1 MSKYSQTVEYNLR
14 TTLDNTGLLQLQH
27 QLSLVRAEM
36 NKMVKEGDI
45 NSEFAQAAKNVE
57 KLQLALRKS
66 FNSNIGIFDLR
77 KFQQE
82 LNGLSLSRLQKDM
95 NSIGTNGTKA
105 FNNMIGS
112 IGRIDT
118 SFKSISSLTDKIY
131 NTMGNT
137 VRWGITAS
145 IFQRIQNSLY
155 SAVEYVKELDTSLN
169 NIRIVTG
176 ASNSDM
182 RDFALYANESAQ
194 AIGSSTTA
202 FTNAAQLYAQN
213 GFNEADYTRL
223 AEITTKVANVTQQN
237 TEDVSEQITALME
250 GYHMSIDQVED
261 ALGGMAVV
269 AAASAADLEE
279 LATAEQK
286 VASTANT
293 LGVSHEQL
301 TAQIGTI
308 VSVTRQAPESVGN
321 AMRTL
326 YARIADLKMGETLED
341 GTTLGNLSGQLED
354 LGIEVIDQSGNLRN
368 LGDIL
373 EDLQAKWGDL
383 SNAQQIALG
392 TKLAGK
398 YQLNPFMAL
407 MENADMYQE
416 QLNMMQTSQGALDE
430 QQAIYMDSLAAKIQT
445 LVTAGEGL
453 VTHLFNADDIKPFI
467 EALTDVVNLLT
478 QFTDAVG
485 GAGPMLAS
493 FGAVA
498 TNVFSKQIAGGINNI
513 MENRI
518 KRQTQRSNEEIL
530 IGAGANNSILRD
542 IEGSASG
549 TFLQETAPYRGILTG
564 DQQKRYN
571 ETLDQLVEIDNRT
584 VDTMQQAEQ
593 LQLAYQKVLRE
604 ELPKLAEAGI
614 KVDMDNLAIVD
625 EQFSPES
632 GGFESFLQERD
643 NAIKAYNVLNDDV
656 PQFDALVQNGKVSS
670 EIYNNMEEGFNKSA
684 ATLKT
689 LVTTYDDDNKAL
701 LESMKESY
709 AGIGEA
715 LKKGD
720 SDAAI
725 AEVRKLQNATDE
737 LKKSTQ
743 EAITARNELDRKTG
757 GSIDRIQ
764 QAEAMSRNAQE
775 EASILQA
782 EREQAKADAATRAR
796 SMYIQE
802 QIGNVTALAGAIG
815 QLTMGF
821 MTLSQI
827 PMIWDDEDLTNSEKL
842 TQTIMLLAMDLPMI
856 ISSIQPAVEGFKS
869 VGNLIKELAAHVITK
884 TAATVAD
891 TAATATNAAVT
902 ETASVA
908 TTANAAATTAYSGAA
923 TVATGATLS
932 LSAALK
938 TLLPFI
944 GIFAGIAAGVGALA
958 ALGKMAW
965 DGWNEAEIKATEARD
980 RANEVA
986 QAAHN
991 VSSAYEEMQTNISS
1005 YNSAIDSLNELEEGT
1020 NEWKQALI
1028 DVNEQVLQLLE
1039 LYPQLAQYV
1048 SSDNGQLR
1056 ISQEG
1061 LDALLEEQ
1069 SQAVAEAQLASAQ
1082 ADLAATEAEA
1092 RANRVD
1098 LGRRITWSDDEATK
1112 AYDENGNYTGVSVVR
1127 QGSVTESQMN
1137 TIMDLIDRQG
1147 LGILSDPQALADA
1160 LGVDVADPIVE
1171 AIQGAK
1177 DDIASAYNEEATNRL
1192 AAETSMEAAVQNL
1205 LIGQEG
1211 YDSSSAE
1218 NDALVSYIARQ
1229 SSQGGALYE
1238 AAYSDVE
1245 GLSKEEVAEQLQDSF
1260 NAADYTIDGDKITFK
1275 DEEGNEIDSIEYD
1288 AAQEMLAAMNAAS
1301 EAADNWREIAGMINL
1316 INTSDFA
1323 KNTGMDISGALDEL
1337 GSGGHIDFN
1346 DFSKSD
1352 YENIAAE
1359 LYDENGNLVSDSD
1372 LQDLLFQGMSDT
1384 EANEAAAQYG
1394 FENAQ
1399 AAVKAFKDEM
1409 SAGLEDYNAFQD
1421 MINGTGEDSITYET
1435 IEDDDWDP
1443 LKFRDQ
1449 SQEILNN
1456 VDNIT
1461 DLDTAYSSG
1470 TMNVEDYREG
1480 LEKLGQE
1487 YSDLRDLSSELAR
1500 AQDKYDDT
1508 LREHGKESEEAKEA
1522 EEDLL
1527 SVQEDLQ
1534 KELVRRE
1541 WGKAAEEVANYVKT
1555 LNEAEKG
1562 SEDYENAAEKVADK
1576 LSDLT
1581 NLDVDSSF
1589 VSENMDL
1596 INDWVNGVEGA
1607 GSKLRVK
1614 LGQELSNYSQYA
1626 NQLANATGVN
1636 ATAITN
1642 ALDALD
1648 FNIDGTAD
1656 FTNLFTQMGL
1666 LNDNFVVTQENARIL
1681 ADYLASVGNTT
1692 LTFRGQNE
1700 GEILTVDTAGLQ
1712 SDNPIT
1718 QALAMAKLQYGIA
1731 KMRMGWTVDGDVPAM
1746 GNPVMTN
1753 AGSGG
1758 GYSGGGGSGGGGG
1771 GSGGGSGTKYEPQEK
1786 DPVEDELDRYER
1798 VNAELD
1804 TLANNLDI
1812 IAEEQDRLVGDDMAK
1827 NMAQQIDNLKQQVY
1841 WQNEKLKIQRQ
1852 EAAEYRDELGRDYG
1866 IRFDEEGHITN
1877 YAEKYKQLL
1886 NNLNGLIDQY
1896 NKTTTESGQEALE
1909 KRIEAAQEEFDNY
1922 NDLIEKYDELVSN
1935 SIIESEGQIEDF
1947 YNQIED
1953 LQIEAF
1959 QTAVEAVDNL
1969 KDLQE
1974 TIIDFNAV
1982 FSGLDSDSP
1991 YRDMM
1996 TAFQNLKTY
2005 WDIGK
2010 DSMEDYYDKLI
2021 AKNKEAMKYADAQEK
2036 KNLEY
2041 QNALLEYA
2049 RGQYGQG
2056 TFEEG
2061 GTGLFDMMFGN
2072 VNAMLE
2078 QMRQFNETGTSSI
2091 FGENSG
2097 SMYEVA
2103 QDIFDSATDLL
2114 SEYEG
2119 HLDDLKDAILD
2130 AIDEIG
2136 EKMDERL
2143 ETYENIND
2151 ELDHYASIIE
2161 LVQGDQAY
2169 DSLNETLSASIANN
2183 EATIKELQANLSV
2196 LIDLRDAMEEGS
2208 DEWKAV
2214 NEIITDQQN
2223 QLLETT
2229 EDTLD
2234 KMVEMYENSMNQ
2246 ILDKWIGSTG
2256 MGDDLDWIAEEWEL
2270 INRNADYYLDDV
2282 NAAYEI
2288 QKLQSKYLD
2297 LLDDAN
2303 GLDIQNQITQQMAQ
2317 QLGYLRE
2324 KEKLSEYDVQYANA
2338 QLEILQRQIALQEAQ
2353 RNKSQLQLR
2362 RDNQGN
2368 YSYVY
2373 TADEDEVRNAEGDL
2387 LDAQN
2392 NAYNLSKEQMKQT
2405 QDDSLNALQDARD
2418 TLEQIWTNAN
2428 LTLEEKTKRTQTVI
2442 DSLKEYLAGTSEQLS
2457 ESEKNIINDFIGMC
2471 DILTDENDQRLQDVY
2486 EQIIAGNNDAF
2497 DQIDT
2502 RWQTSITN
2510 WLQNLEDFNAST
2522 DSAFGELVDNFEGY
2536 QTSTDELGD
2545 LVGMTFDDM
2554 SDTIQ
2559 NAVDKTND
2567 LASSTAD
2574 FINQLKNDAGTVKE
2588 YENNLAEMTA
2598 KIQDAENGMRAY
2610 QEQVNKLQ
2618 QDLTAQQQENANL
2631 TQQVANLQNQLDAE
2645 RGYGSG
2651 TGAGGSGSGGT
2662 AGKGDSATA
2671 WGVAQAIW
2679 TYGQASGWGND
2690 PIRSTKL
2697 AKTYGQDF
2705 AKQVQDIINKNSR
2718 SGKLVN
2724 YDSMKY
2730 SSYNLIGYRSGG
2742 YTGEWNDTDG
2752 KLGVLHQKELI
2763 LNQTDTENILN
2774 AVDMVRSLTAMARDG
2789 AYSNVINQS
2798 NGLIDMASVI
2808 NNLPDDFGGTTTYQ
2822 VECTF
2827 PNATNVD
2834 EIQRAILTLPDIAPQ
2849 YAYKY

>member
-36 NKMVKEGDI
+36 NKLVKEGDI

-57 KLQLALRKS
+57 KLQIALRKS
-66 FNSNIGIFDLR
+66 FNSNIGIFDLK

-341 GTTLGNLSGQLED
+341 GTTLGNLSDQLED
-354 LGIEVIDQSGNLRN
+354 LGIEVLDQSGNLRN

-453 VTHLFNADDIKPFI
+453 VTHLFDADDIKPFI
-467 EALTDVVNLLT
+467 DALTDVVNLLT

-493 FGAVA
+493 LGAVA

-513 MENRI
+513 MENRV
-518 KRQTQRSNEEIL
+518 KRQTQRSNEQIL

-549 TFLQETAPYRGILTG
+549 TFLQETAPYRGVLTG

-584 VDTMQQAEQ
+584 ADTLRYAEEME
-593 LQLAYQKVLRE
+593 LQYQKVYRE
-604 ELPKLAEAGI
+604 ELPKLAEVGI
-614 KVDMDNLAIVD
+614 KVDMDKLAVTD

-632 GGFESFLQERD
+632 GGFDAFLRERD
-643 NAIKAYNVLNDDV
+643 NAIKAYNILNEDI
-656 PQFDALVQNGKVSS
+656 PQFDSLLQNGQDVS
-670 EIYNNMEEGFNKSA
+670 EIYKNMQSGFEESSNN
-684 ATLKT
+684 LKT
-689 LVTTYDDDNKAL
+689 LVTTYDDSNKQL
-701 LESMKESY
+701 LESMNKSY
-709 AGIGEA
+709 KNIGEA
-715 LKKGD
+715 ISSGD
-720 SDAAI
+720 NDKAV
-725 AEVRKLQNATDE
+725 AEMRELQRATDE
-737 LKKSTQ
+737 LKDSTLKTIQ
-743 EAITARNELDRKTG
+743 ARNELNRKTG
-757 GSIDRIQ
+757 GSIDRMQ
-764 QAEAMSRNAQE
+764 EAEAAKRTAAE
-775 EASILQA
+775 EAAILEA

-802 QIGNVTALAGAIG
+802 QIGNVTALVGAIG

-827 PMIWDDEDLTNSEKL
+827 PMIWDNEDLTNSEKL

-856 ISSIQPAVEGFKS
+856 VSSIQPAAEGFKS

-891 TAATATNAAVT
+891 TAATATNAAIT

-923 TVATGATLS
+923 TAATGATLS

-1092 RANRVD
+1092 RSNRVD

-1112 AYDENGNYTGVSVVR
+1112 VYDENGEYTGVSVVR
-1127 QGSVTESQMN
+1127 QGNVSESQMN
-1137 TIMDLIDRQG
+1137 AIMDLIDRQG
-1147 LGILSDPQALADA
+1147 LGALNDTQALADA

-1245 GLSKEEVAEQLQDSF
+1245 GLSKDEVAEQLQDSF
-1260 NAADYTIDGDKITFK
+1260 NASEYTIDGDKITFK
-1275 DEEGNEIDSIEYD
+1275 DAEGNEIDTIEYD
-1288 AAQEMLAAMNAAS
+1288 AAQEMLAAMNAAN
-1301 EAADNWREIAGMINL
+1301 EAANNWREIASMIDGLAVSEAAHNTTGLAGALMSGDSEHTYDFSSISDADLSEIAAGRYSAEDMGITDELAQQQGYEDAEAYVDAFVNQANDEMEKRNVEGPEVQWDRGEGATGYSGKSNL
-1316 INTSDFA
+1316 SQEEIDRFLSENDFSEEDFSDA
-1323 KNTGMDISGALDEL
+1323 KEWVKGNLGDEDGEWAVDYGQAVQQVEEMQAALDAAKESGEGIEEAEQNLQDAQNALAEYNDELDDLAIESMAVYKGLEELGDTLDKNKNTLLEGNRGTEEYVKALDEVRE
-1337 GSGGHIDFN
+1337 S
-1346 DFSKSD
+1346 
-1352 YENIAAE
+1352 AAKV
-1359 LYDENGNLVSDSD
+1359 LNVDPGNLSEEFLTDAENLRLMEEAANGSDAALEQLRRNAGQAIISNIEIKGVSDEEASELRD
-1372 LQDLLFQGMSDT
+1372 NLADLAAQLPEVEVGADIDDTDFIQKLQDMLYAGQITADEVNNILAGMGYDA
-1384 EANEAAAQYG
+1384 E
-1394 FENAQ
+1394 
-1399 AAVKAFKDEM
+1399 
-1409 SAGLEDYNAFQD
+1409 
-1421 MINGTGEDSITYET
+1421 ITYEPFT
-1435 IEDDDWDP
+1435 LPEISWQPNGEVP
-1443 LKFRDQ
+1443 L
-1449 SQEILNN
+1449 
-1456 VDNIT
+1456 
-1461 DLDTAYSSG
+1461 
-1470 TMNVEDYREG
+1470 M
-1480 LEKLGQE
+1480 
-1487 YSDLRDLSSELAR
+1487 
-1500 AQDKYDDT
+1500 
-1508 LREHGKESEEAKEA
+1508 
-1522 EEDLL
+1522 
-1527 SVQEDLQ
+1527 
-1534 KELVRRE
+1534 
-1541 WGKAAEEVANYVKT
+1541 
-1555 LNEAEKG
+1555 
-1562 SEDYENAAEKVADK
+1562 ENAGNLYGAVVQNVA
-1576 LSDLT
+1576 
-1581 NLDVDSSF
+1581 
-1589 VSENMDL
+1589 
-1596 INDWVNGVEGA
+1596 A
-1607 GSKLRVK
+1607 
-1614 LGQELSNYSQYA
+1614 A
-1626 NQLANATGVN
+1626 
-1636 ATAITN
+1636 
-1642 ALDALD
+1642 
-1648 FNIDGTAD
+1648 
-1656 FTNLFTQMGL
+1656 
-1666 LNDNFVVTQENARIL
+1666 ARQV
-1681 ADYLASVGNTT
+1681 A
-1692 LTFRGQNE
+1692 
-1700 GEILTVDTAGLQ
+1700 
-1712 SDNPIT
+1712 
-1718 QALAMAKLQYGIA
+1718 
-1731 KMRMGWTVDGDVPAM
+1731 
-1746 GNPVMTN
+1746 
-1753 AGSGG
+1753 GG
-1758 GYSGGGGSGGGGG
+1758 GFPVIHTTKIGGGGTGWRPSGSSGKKNSPSGTGGGGG
-1771 GSGGGSGTKYEPQEK
+1771 GGGKGGKGGGSGSKYTPKKK

-1852 EAAEYRDELGRDYG
+1852 EAAEYRSELARDYG

-1886 NNLNGLIDQY
+1886 GNLNGLIDQY

-2072 VNAMLE
+2072 VNVMLE

-2169 DSLNETLSASIANN
+2169 DSLNETLSAAIANN

-2208 DEWKAV
+2208 EEWKAV
-2214 NEIITDQQN
+2214 NEIITDQQG

-2405 QDDSLNALQDARD
+2405 QDDSLSALQDARD

-2486 EQIIAGNNDAF
+2486 EQIIAGNNDTF

-2522 DSAFGELVDNFEGY
+2522 DSAFGELIDNFEGY
-2536 QTSTDELGD
+2536 QTSADELGD

-2651 TGAGGSGSGGT
+2651 TGTGAGGSGSGGT

-2671 WGVAQAIW
+2671 WGIAQAIW
-2679 TYGQASGWGND
+2679 TYGQASGWGNN

-2697 AKTYGQDF
+2697 TKAYGQDF
-2705 AKQVQDIINKNSR
+2705 AKQVQDIINQNSR

-2730 SSYNLIGYRSGG
+2730 SSYSLIGYRSGG

-2774 AVDMVRSLTAMARDG
+2774 AVDMVRSLIAMARDG

-2808 NNLPDDFGGTTTYQ
+2808 GNLPEDFGGTMTYQ